1 MLVHQLIR
9 VSALHDA
16 FELYGRPKSYTWDP
30 RDPVSMM
37 FAYPVGPARDVRVPL
52 VPVTPV

>member
-1 MLVHQLIR
+1 MRIYHLTW

-37 FAYPVGPARDVRVPL
+37 FAYPVGPARDVRVYL
-52 VPVTPV
+52 VLVTSV